1 MPVYNSDTQS
11 FGNRIWSLC
20 LAAYFLSCAL
30 QFVLSGGFVCGPVI
44 ILSLNVFRPH
54 YADDDDDDDDDWAH
68 MCVKS
73 VSLAFPLLRRVQLP
87 FPFGA
92 PEAGRRLWQALSLI
106 AAPEIHSTPNPIVSR
121 PLICIFSY

>member
-1 MPVYNSDTQS
+1 M
-11 FGNRIWSLC
+11 FC
-20 LAAYFLSCAL
+20 L
-30 QFVLSGGFVCGPVI
+30 GGFVCGPVI

-106 AAPEIHSTPNPIVSR
+106 AAPEIHSTPNTIVSR
-121 PLICIFSY
+121 PPHLYFQLLAMQPLFFGFPYRRQQ